1 MKVNRLVLVA
11 VAGASVL
18 TLSGCGQTGNVAARI
33 DDTVVSTS
41 DVDFL
46 TRIQCDSL
54 DKSAENPAEGAQPV
68 QTIPTAQIRTG
79 MVNTL
84 IQAEINR
91 RLAEEEELTYDKA
104 TLRSVMQQFESV
116 VDQAPEED
124 RDRFRAFVE
133 DVYRGQLQVYTL
145 AEKNLA
151 EAGINNP
158 VQEQVD
164 QAVAGIQ
171 GKFRLSL
178 DIEINPRYG
187 PNDDGLA
194 GATDPSLSLAVSSDA
209 KKARATQPD
218 AAWVAELPDNQRCG

>member
-11 VAGASVL
+11 VAGTSVL
-18 TLSGCGQTGNVAARI
+18 ALSGCAQSGNVAARI
-33 DDTVVSTS
+33 DDTTVPAS
-41 DVDFL
+41 DVEFL

-54 DKSAENPAEGAQPV
+54 DKSAENPAEGAQPA

-91 RLAEEEELTYDKA
+91 RLAEEEGLTYDKE

-124 RDRFRAFVE
+124 RDRFRSFVE

-151 EAGINNP
+151 EAGINDP
-158 VQEQVD
+158 AQEQVD

-171 GKFRLSL
+171 GKFRQTL
-178 DIEINPRYG
+178 DIEINPEYG
-187 PNDDGLA
+187 PNDDGVA
-194 GATDPSLSLAVSSDA
+194 GATDPSLSLAVSADA
-209 KKARATQPD
+209 RKARAAQPD
-218 AAWVAELPDNQRCG
+218 PTWVAGLPDNQRCG

>member
-33 DDTVVSTS
+33 DDTTVSTS
-41 DVDFL
+41 DVEFL

-54 DKSAENPAEGAQPV
+54 DRSAEAPAEGAQPT

-91 RLAEEEELTYDKA
+91 RLAEEEGLTYDTA

-116 VDQAPEED
+116 VDQAAEED
-124 RDRFRAFVE
+124 RDRFRSFVE
-133 DVYRGQLQVYTL
+133 DIYRGQLQVYTL
-145 AEKNLA
+145 AEERLA
-151 EAGINNP
+151 EAGIREP
-158 VQEQVD
+158 AQEQVD
-164 QAVAGIQ
+164 QAVAAIQ
-171 GKFRLSL
+171 GEFRKTL
-178 DIEINPRYG
+178 DVEINPRYG
-187 PNDDGLA
+187 PDGDGLA

-209 KKARATQPD
+209 KQARAAQPD
-218 AAWVAELPDNQRCG
+218 ATWVSGLPDNQRCG

>member
-54 DKSAENPAEGAQPV
+54 DKAAENPAEGAQPV

-91 RLAEEEELTYDKA
+91 RLAAEQGLTYDKA

-116 VDQAPEED
+116 VEQAAEED
-124 RDRFRAFVE
+124 RDRFRSFVE

-145 AEKNLA
+145 AEERLA
-151 EAGINNP
+151 EAGIRNP
-158 VQEQVD
+158 EQEQVD

-171 GKFRLSL
+171 GEFRKTL
-178 DIEINPRYG
+178 DVEINPRYG
-187 PNDDGLA
+187 PDDDGLA

-209 KKARATQPD
+209 RKARAAQPD
-218 AAWVAELPDNQRCG
+218 PTWVSGLPDNQRCG